1 MPIARSSIAAA
12 MTSLCVLFASMLTL
26 LIPGAGSPGLGL
38 AFIWILIPVVS
49 VGVLVLAP
57 TFWAIDLLAARLR
70 VPLGADLAL
79 SALCGALG
87 IALWF
92 AVTREPLMPGV
103 VAYGAF
109 AGLVGRAVQ
118 RSLNGRRQAQR
129 I

>member
-1 MPIARSSIAAA
+1 MPIARYSIAAA
-12 MTSLCVLFASMLTL
+12 MTSLCVLFASMFSL
-26 LIPGAGSPGLGL
+26 LIPGSGSPGLGL
-38 AFIWILIPVVS
+38 AVLWILIPVVS

-57 TFWAIDLLAARLR
+57 TFWVIDLLAARLK

-87 IALWF
+87 IALWS
-92 AVTREPLMPGV
+92 AVTQEPLMTGV

-109 AGLVGRAVQ
+109 AGLAGRAVQ
-118 RSLNGRRQAQR
+118 LLLSRRRQAQR